1 MFRWSSTEWSIGY
14 ADPWQAPRPQGGVAP
29 LRHDLALARYL
40 EKQAAYRASTVRP
53 FGTWTTAIR
62 LCVRMAHA
70 GLTALRDLR
79 SLPQEQP
86 TKWVG

>member
-1 MFRWSSTEWSIGY
+1 MFRWSSTEWPIGY

-29 LRHDLALARYL
+29 LRHDLALARHL

-53 FGTWTTAIR
+53 FDTLTAGIR
-62 LCVRMAHA
+62 LCVRMAYA
-70 GLTALRDLR
+70 GLTTLRDLR